1 MGTTER
7 AAAFDRLVSGG
18 LARWYRIAASLLG
31 DATEAE
37 DAVHDA
43 AVTAWQQFAS
53 LRDHAAFEAWFDR
66 ILVNGCRDRLRR
78 RRFGSVVDVA
88 AVLEGRADGADLAR
102 DAADRDAL
110 RGAMRVLDPD
120 HLVVVVL
127 RYESDLTVP
136 AIAARLGIA
145 EGTVKSRLHHALR
158 RLRAELDR
166 TGGGR

>member
-1 MGTTER
+1 MGSEER
-7 AAAFDRLVSGG
+7 AAAFGRLVSGG

-43 AVTAWQQFAS
+43 AVTAWQRFGS
-53 LRDHAAFEAWFDR
+53 LRAEGSFEAWFDR
-66 ILVNGCRDRLRR
+66 ILVNNCRDRLRR
-78 RRFGSVVDVA
+78 RRFGSVVDVG
-88 AVLEGRADGADLAR
+88 AVLEGRPMPGDVAA

-110 RGAMRVLDPD
+110 RRAMRVLDAD

-127 RYESDLTVP
+127 RYETDLTVP
-136 AIAARLGIA
+136 AIAARLGLA

-158 RLRAELDR
+158 HLRAELER
-166 TGGGR
+166 